1 MKKRRFGSKNRVAQN
16 IQRYFCKS
24 ILASMLMGA
33 SVLFSCT
40 SDIKQINFPVD
51 LSTLPMQS
59 AKNIEILYS
68 DSAVLKIKIVA
79 PVLERYTNKED
90 PYIEFKDG
98 INVFFYDEDKNIE
111 SSLKANYA
119 TFDEKT
125 ETWEAKEDVVVVN
138 KKGEIINTELL
149 IWDRKNKLLTSD
161 KFVKITTAEE
171 ILYGEGFEADQ
182 NFNNYTIHNPKGEIN
197 LKK

>member
-1 MKKRRFGSKNRVAQN
+1 MKRPKFDLENKIAQIRKYFG
-16 IQRYFCKS
+16 KS
-24 ILASMLMGA
+24 ILASIIMGA

-40 SDIKQINFPVD
+40 NDIKQIHFPVD
-51 LSTLPMQS
+51 ISTLPSQS

-68 DSAVLKIKIVA
+68 DSAILKIKINA
-79 PVLERYTNKED
+79 PVLERFTNTDE

-98 INVFFYDEDKNIE
+98 IKVLFYDRYKNVE
-111 SSLKANYA
+111 SSLEANYA
-119 TFDEKT
+119 TFDETT

-138 KKGEIINTELL
+138 KKGEVINTELL
-149 IWDRKNKLLTSD
+149 IWDRKNELLTSD
-161 KFVKITTAEE
+161 KFVKITTADE

-182 NFNNYTIHNPKGEIN
+182 NFNDYTIHNPKGEIN

>member
-1 MKKRRFGSKNRVAQN
+1 
-16 IQRYFCKS
+16 
-24 ILASMLMGA
+24 MLMGA